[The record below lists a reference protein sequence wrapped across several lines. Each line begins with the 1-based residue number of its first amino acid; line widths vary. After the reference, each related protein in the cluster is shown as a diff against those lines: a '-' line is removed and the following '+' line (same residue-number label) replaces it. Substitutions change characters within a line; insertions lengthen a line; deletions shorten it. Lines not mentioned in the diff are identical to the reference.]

1 MFSYISENNKKKEGR
16 KADVEEEKG
25 KVKAL
30 KKQKDQ
36 TDNLKEKIVSELL
49 RSQKGDEEEQPQ
61 EENATDELLKILQ
74 LLEKRSDECEK
85 ELDAHKRLFNIMI
98 SGNNVI
104 KEEENE
110 EKEEMRNIAQRKRND
125 IKFNILQD
133 HSEKEKME
141 EEIVKLRAM
150 NNKMMQLLG
159 VDQSED
165 NEKEDKKSNKNEK
178 LSLVK
183 KRRIEEEDTL
193 DSLLES
199 LKKKGKKLRNEK
211 IC

>member
-178 LSLVK
+178 LSLAK

-199 LKKKGKKLRNEK
+199 LKKKGKKIK
-211 IC
+211 K